1 MKKLRIKTPNLNKLM
16 NKKMDIERWKNVYN
30 AVTAFLKNGEG
41 NIACRLEYRNDEAEL
56 GDFNPLS
63 LPSLPYMVVL
73 KYPANMDKPEESNLN
88 TCRDAL
94 KRLGGEEDYWNEDGG
109 EVWNHGFPVR
119 MKETAYIFKS

>member
-1 MKKLRIKTPNLNKLM
+1 
-16 NKKMDIERWKNVYN
+16 
-30 AVTAFLKNGEG
+30 
-41 NIACRLEYRNDEAEL
+41 
-56 GDFNPLS
+56 
-63 LPSLPYMVVL
+63 
-73 KYPANMDKPEESNLN
+73 MDKPEESNLN

>member
-1 MKKLRIKTPNLNKLM
+1 MK
-16 NKKMDIERWKNVYN
+16 KKMDPEKWERVYH
-30 AVTAFLKNGEG
+30 AVAAFLKKDGTLSYGMEN
-41 NIACRLEYRNDEAEL
+41 RNDEWEVAESS
-56 GDFNPLS
+56 PLS
-63 LPSLPYMVVL
+63 APSLPYMVVL
-73 KYPANMDKPEESNLN
+73 KYPACPCSPDISNLD

>member
-1 MKKLRIKTPNLNKLM
+1 MK
-16 NKKMDIERWKNVYN
+16 KKMDIEKWEEIQKAIKV
-30 AVTAFLKNGEG
+30 FLNKEG
-41 NIACRLEYRNDEAEL
+41 TLSYGMENRNDEWEVAESS
-56 GDFNPLS
+56 PLS
-63 LPSLPYMVVL
+63 APSLPYMVVL

-109 EVWNHGFPVR
+109 EVWNHGVPVR